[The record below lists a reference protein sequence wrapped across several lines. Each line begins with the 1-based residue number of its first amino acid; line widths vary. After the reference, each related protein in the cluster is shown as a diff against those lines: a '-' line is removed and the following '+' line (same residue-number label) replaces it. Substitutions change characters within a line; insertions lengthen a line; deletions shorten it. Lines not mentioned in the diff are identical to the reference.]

1 MIDASVGRA
10 YARAM
15 TAPLS
20 HVSRLAL
27 NPAQLA
33 RKAIRNHRPAT
44 RKKAE
49 QFLKT
54 AASALP
60 FPA

>member
-1 MIDASVGRA
+1 
-10 YARAM
+10 M

-20 HVSRLAL
+20 HVSQLAL

-49 QFLKT
+49 QSLKT